1 MRALV
6 SVDRFQVHHVADHL
20 IFRRDPI
27 AAMHVARGACYVERL
42 ADIVAFDDRDHI
54 GREPAFIHQAAHPK
68 RGLQTQ
74 RNIGEHVSE
83 LLLVELSAC
92 QRPPKLLA
100 VETILPRGMHTKFS
114 CAHRAPADAIARA
127 VEASERPFK
136 ALHIGQQCV
145 FAHMHIIHH
154 DPARGRGAQRD
165 FTVNLG
171 CGEPLHAFFKHK
183 ASDAAAM
190 LFRLC
195 PDDENVCE
203 GRVGNPRLRA
213 VQDISVSGFLGSGFH
228 ASGV

>member
-27 AAMHVARGACYVERL
+27 AAMHVARGACYIERL

-127 VEASERPFK
+127 VEASKRPFK
-136 ALHIGQQCV
+136 ALHIGQQRV
-145 FAHMHIIHH
+145 FAYMHIIHH
-154 DPARGRGAQRD
+154 DPARGRGAQGN
-165 FTVNLG
+165 FAVYLG
-171 CGEPLHAFFKHK
+171 SGEPLHAFFEHK

-190 LFRLC
+190 LFGLC
-195 PDDENVCE
+195 PNNEHIGKRRIGDPC
-203 GRVGNPRLRA
+203 LRA
-213 VQDISVSGFLGSGFH
+213 IEDISVSGFLCRGFH
-228 ASGV
+228 ACWV